1 MFYGI
6 DTHGGV
12 DEAFIPTFKLKLIA
26 GRNFLQ
32 NETKRSIIL
41 SRFASER
48 LGFNSPDDAIGSII
62 ESEAPGEWIK
72 VEVIGV
78 IEDYRMAPYILE
90 EGSTESVT
98 GKRPVPD
105 VFEFGMACLCSEQSL
120 IKIE

>member
-1 MFYGI
+1 MKP
-6 DTHGGV
+6 
-12 DEAFIPTFKLKLIA
+12 FIPTFKLKLIA
-26 GRNFLQ
+26 GRNFIQ
-32 NETKRSIIL
+32 NETKPSIIL

-62 ESEAPGEWIK
+62 ESLAPGGWTPEWIK

-90 EGSTESVT
+90 EGSSESVT
-98 GKRPVPD
+98 GERPVPD
-105 VFEFGMACLCSEQSL
+105 VFEFGISCLCSEQNF